1 SEIVERVRVYAR
13 VSPENKVRIVNA
25 WKQKDVVV
33 AMTGDGVNDAPA
45 LKNADIG
52 IAMGITGTEVAK
64 GAADMILVDDNFET
78 IVSAV
83 SEGRSIF
90 ANIKKAIHFLLSCN
104 VGEIFTILLGTFLG
118 GLLFKEILTAGGNIH
133 ILSAIQILWVNLV
146 TDSLMAIALGLDPK
160 NPDIM
165 DQKPRDKNEGIFS
178 GGLGRRIILQGLMIG
193 LLAFFAYLIG
203 YNLANDSL
211 YNITNLKD

>member
-1 SEIVERVRVYAR
+1 
-13 VSPENKVRIVNA
+13 
-25 WKQKDVVV
+25 
-33 AMTGDGVNDAPA
+33 M
-45 LKNADIG
+45 
-52 IAMGITGTEVAK
+52 
-64 GAADMILVDDNFET
+64 
-78 IVSAV
+78 
-83 SEGRSIF
+83 
-90 ANIKKAIHFLLSCN
+90 LSCN

-178 GGLGRRIILQGLMIG
+178 GGLGRRIILQGLMWFIVFCISYW
-193 LLAFFAYLIG
+193 L
-203 YNLANDSL
+203 
-211 YNITNLKD
+211 